1 LPQPAET
8 EFVKQAKQTYA
19 AVIVLQLA
27 VMGFVNQIVERLLL
41 IALLIVPQLVEMV
54 FANQEKI
61 VKTVVSI
68 VQTQLAETEFVSLLV
83 GKIHQIVRSIA
94 LQLVEMEFVKAERI
108 PQIAA

>member
-1 LPQPAET
+1 
-8 EFVKQAKQTYA
+8 
-19 AVIVLQLA
+19 
-27 VMGFVNQIVERLLL
+27 MGLVNQIVERILL
-41 IALLIVPQLVEMV
+41 IVLLIVPQLVETV

>member
-27 VMGFVNQIVERLLL
+27 VMGFVNQIVERILL
-41 IALLIVPQLVEMV
+41 IALLIVPQLVEME

-68 VQTQLAETEFVSLLV
+68 VQTQPVGMGFVSLLV
-83 GKIHQIVRSIA
+83 EKMPPIVLSIA
-94 LQLVEMEFVKAERI
+94 DQPVEMEFVNLARTV
-108 PQIAA
+108 ATAV